1 MGYKKQDSSSIKNT
15 FMHPFSKLSV
25 QSIGG
30 RGLWLQGGEGVGR
43 DPSHTDIYIMPPA
56 IHIYKVYPHPR
67 GVSCFSLYRG
77 DRSLSP
83 PPKKNFAV

>member
-25 QSIGG
+25 QSMGG

-43 DPSHTDIYIMPPA
+43 DPPHINIYIFCPY
-56 IHIYKVYPHPR
+56 IYIRYTLTPGGYLVY
-67 GVSCFSLYRG
+67 LYIG
-77 DRSLSP
+77 GIGLYYTGH
-83 PPKKNFAV
+83 KKNFAV